1 MFFSLFSCLQDKI
14 KSAKDEA
21 NTATSKFDNSTKI
34 LTDLKDSVQEMFD
47 KIGCSK
53 AEIEELLGSAAGV
66 TDNNIVLYLSIIEQR
81 TNELLQIQHYLQHK
95 VFSLAPD

>member
-1 MFFSLFSCLQDKI
+1 MF
-14 KSAKDEA
+14 
-21 NTATSKFDNSTKI
+21 N
-34 LTDLKDSVQEMFD
+34 

-66 TDNNIVLYLSIIEQR
+66 TDNNIILYLSIIEQR

-95 VFSLAPD
+95 VI